1 MFWAFWLNWIFVI
14 FSENLRS
21 SEQVRDEDIEMLEAE
36 IKKLEDNYKII
47 EGATSQLIEAVR
59 VKYVEDFQCE
69 KENQQHKPI
78 IFATQPTWDFQITV
92 KNNVFWHDN

>member
-1 MFWAFWLNWIFVI
+1 
-14 FSENLRS
+14 
-21 SEQVRDEDIEMLEAE
+21 MLEAE
-36 IKKLEDNYKII
+36 IKKLEDSYKII

-78 IFATQPTWDFQITV
+78 IFATQPT
-92 KNNVFWHDN
+92 

>member
-1 MFWAFWLNWIFVI
+1 
-14 FSENLRS
+14 
-21 SEQVRDEDIEMLEAE
+21 MLEAE

-69 KENQQHKPI
+69 KEKQQHKPI
-78 IFATQPTWDFQITV
+78 IFATQPT
-92 KNNVFWHDN
+92 